1 MKQLKIFRYIIPLSF
16 VVLLFAN
23 VFALSLATTPNIF
36 HDISNVSSLKEGY
49 SSGEPP
55 SEIPKNKIGELII
68 DGETNLTTDKE
79 KYNPGETVTI
89 TAGSKY
95 NDMNGS
101 LEWRLESPI
110 GEIPFDFYSDLQKIF
125 QDPNFNNFSIPDWT
139 NGSTEPFEFVESTS
153 GYLNLTTT
161 ADDDENDNEIFYYD
175 NTSLKD
181 GKRYLISFDYF
192 SKGENILDNPGFEG
206 GNTTGWNFNSS
217 FVTAKNDPNN
227 ASEGN
232 WYLEING
239 TPVFL
244 VQQNVSSGFTP
255 GRYVTFSAKGTGNTA
270 VNFWYLSIE
279 AYNST
284 GHILGSKK
292 DTDDSSTAF
301 NPDKK
306 GYVFNK
312 IFNWQIPNDTD
323 HLRVSFNGDD
333 TSGDGLYTGW
343 IDEFSLAEVPPA
355 LMFSYW
361 GEYYQWE
368 NITINGG
375 NHEWEHTPQNEFIFD
390 VSDNVTD
397 LENKTFRFLL
407 KDEITFTNITT
418 AYWLIDNI
426 TLNEVTKTT
435 PETALSTVRNTG
447 SINSTWTHRGY
458 EEVLLSTF
466 DIKVEDATLNSSV
479 QAMITVE
486 IPSHQVYFG
495 SWIFMLTIHREGLA
509 PEDQIKRINISF
521 IVEEPMNYVLQN
533 VVYMLR
539 GSTNVTVG
547 NDSIYTDYFEQE
559 TNIEAISPG
568 DNVTVLGYLEANST
582 QTEWYDLEYLLISS
596 ATVEYTWYS
605 NWGSKENI
613 TWTEPYFIVY
623 DEKEESVLDGNFSTP
638 FNNIKSL
645 GFNFVIPDRG
655 IFGNLNATLSLTL
668 ANTNPK
674 PNNVGG
680 TPLTLNISL
689 NLPPVRFS
697 VNVTNENLP
706 ASSYYLTD
714 FVNGNISVELLNVKT
729 NLTDI
734 YPSRNIT
741 SNISVPYEDLDLSI
755 LIGNESGAMIE
766 LHHIIIGN
774 NILWLDDIDPN
785 SVNGSYDFWIRWN
798 SEYKQGITDYERIN
812 TTAHTINVQGTL
824 EIPTITTIP
833 KIVQGGSKTFNFT
846 VQLSETGKLIRGL
859 NLKSVIIGTE
869 SNETLIV
876 YEEDDVYK
884 IDVEVAFDSEVKQ
897 YTIQIFIPGSTN
909 YLTEIKYEVTELTQ
923 EADGVELIDVIV
935 AIGGL
940 AFFLVIGIGV
950 SGVLFIANKRIK

>member
-49 SSGEPP
+49 SSGETP

-79 KYNPGETVTI
+79 KYNPGESVTI
-89 TAGSKY
+89 TADSKY

-110 GEIPFDFYSDLQKIF
+110 GEIPFDFYSDLQKVF
-125 QDPNFNNFSIPDWT
+125 QDPNFNNLSIPDWT
-139 NGSTEPFEFVESTS
+139 NGSTEPFDFVESTS
-153 GYLNLTTT
+153 GYLNLTAT
-161 ADDDENDNEIFYYD
+161 ADGDENDNEIYFY
-175 NTSLKD
+175 NATVPKD

-206 GNTTGWNFNSS
+206 GITTGWYNSS
-217 FVTAKNDPNN
+217 FFTAKNDPNN

-232 WYLEING
+232 WYLEVNG
-239 TPVFL
+239 TAKYL
-244 VQQNVSSGFTP
+244 LQQNVTSGFTS
-255 GRYVTFSAKGTGNTA
+255 GRYVTLSAKGTGNTA
-270 VNFWYLSIE
+270 ADFWSLRIE
-279 AYNST
+279 AYNSS
-284 GHILGSKK
+284 GNLLGQASSVY
-292 DTDDSSTAF
+292 DSTALTT
-301 NPDKK
+301 DKK

-312 IFNWQIPNDTD
+312 ILNWQIPNDTN
-323 HLRVSFNGDD
+323 HLRVNFIGDD

-343 IDEFSLAEVPPA
+343 VDDFCLAEIPPA

-361 GEYYQWE
+361 GESDQWE

-375 NHEWEHTPQNEFIFD
+375 NHEWEQTPQNGFIFD
-390 VSDNVTD
+390 VSDNVTESG
-397 LENKTFRFLL
+397 LKTFRFLL
-407 KDEITFTNITT
+407 NDESVFTNITT

-426 TLNEVTKTT
+426 TLNEVTKTK
-435 PETALSTVRNTG
+435 PETLLSTVRNTG

-458 EEVLLSTF
+458 EEVLLSNF
-466 DIKVEDATLNSSV
+466 DIKVEDATPNSSV

-495 SWIFMLTIHREGLA
+495 SWIFMLTIHREGVI
-509 PEDQIKRINISF
+509 PEDQTKRINISF
-521 IVEEPMNYVLQN
+521 IVEEPMNYVPQDI
-533 VVYMLR
+533 YMLR

-559 TNIEAISPG
+559 TDIEAISPG

-582 QTEWYDLEYLLISS
+582 QSEWYDLEYLLISS

-613 TWTEPYFIVY
+613 TWIEPFFIVY
-623 DEKEESVLDGNFSTP
+623 DEKGESVLDGNFSTP

-680 TPLTLNISL
+680 TPLTLDISL
-689 NLPPVRFS
+689 NLPPVRFG

-714 FVNGNISVELLNVKT
+714 FVDGNISVELLNVKT

-741 SNISVPYEDLDLSI
+741 SNISVPYKDLDLSI

-774 NILWLDDIDPN
+774 NILWLDDIYPN
-785 SVNGSYDFWIRWN
+785 FGTGLYEFWIRWN
-798 SEYKQGITDYERIN
+798 VPYKQGITDYERIN
-812 TTAHTINVQGTL
+812 ITAHTIIVQGTL
-824 EIPTITTIP
+824 EIPAITTIP

-859 NLKSVIIGTE
+859 NLKSVIVGTE

-909 YLTEIKYEVTELTQ
+909 YLTEIKYEVIELTQ
-923 EADGVELIDVIV
+923 ETDRVELTDVIV
-935 AIGGL
+935 TIGGL
-940 AFFLVIGIGV
+940 AFFLVLGIGV

>member
-23 VFALSLATTPNIF
+23 VFTLSLVRTPNISQ
-36 HDISNVSSLKEGY
+36 DISNVSSLKEGY
-49 SSGEPP
+49 SSGETP
-55 SEIPKNKIGELII
+55 SEIQKNRIGELIVE
-68 DGETNLTTDKE
+68 GETNVTTDKE
-79 KYNPGETVTI
+79 KYNPGESVTI
-89 TAGSKY
+89 TADSRY

-125 QDPNFNNFSIPDWT
+125 QDPNFNIPSIPDWT
-139 NGSTEPFEFVESTS
+139 NGSAEPFEFVESTS
-153 GYLNLTTT
+153 GYLNLTAT
-161 ADDDENDNEIFYYD
+161 ADTDENDNEIFYFN
-175 NTSLKD
+175 NTALKN

-192 SKGENILDNPGFEG
+192 SKGENILNNSGFEG
-206 GNTTGWNFNSS
+206 GITPDWDYNSY

-232 WYLEING
+232 YYLEING
-239 TPVFL
+239 TTGYL
-244 VQQNVSSGFTP
+244 LQQNVTYGFTP
-255 GRYVTFSAKGTGNTA
+255 GRYITLSAKGTGNTA
-270 VNFWYLSIE
+270 ADFWSLSIE

-284 GHILGSKK
+284 DNLLGYASSVY
-292 DTDDSSTAF
+292 DSTALT
-301 NPDKK
+301 PDKK

-312 IFNWQIPNDTD
+312 ILNWQIPNDTH
-323 HLRVSFNGDD
+323 HLRVNFIGDD
-333 TSGDGLYTGW
+333 AIADGLYTGW
-343 IDEFSLAEVPPA
+343 VDDFCLAEIPPA

-361 GEYYQWE
+361 GDNDRWE

-375 NHEWEHTPQNEFIFD
+375 NHEWEQTPQNGFIFD
-390 VSDNVTD
+390 VKVNYTESG
-397 LENKTFRFLL
+397 NKTFRFLL
-407 KDEITFTNITT
+407 NDESVFTNITT
-418 AYWLIDNI
+418 AYWLLDNI

-435 PETALSTVRNTG
+435 PKTDLSTIRNLG
-447 SINSTWTHRGY
+447 SINSTWTNRGY

-466 DIKVEDATLNSSV
+466 DMIVDNAAPNSSV

-495 SWIFMLTIHREGLA
+495 SWIFMLTIHRVGTLA

-521 IVEEPMNYVLQN
+521 IVEEPMNYILQD
-533 VVYMLR
+533 VYMLR
-539 GSTNVTVG
+539 GTTNITHF
-547 NDSIYTDYFEQE
+547 TEHFEQE
-559 TNIEAISPG
+559 TSIEAVSPG
-568 DNVTVLGYLEANST
+568 DNITVVGYLEANST
-582 QTEWYDLEYLLISS
+582 PSEWYDLEYLLISS

-613 TWTEPYFIVY
+613 TWTEPYFIDY
-623 DEKEESVLDGNFSTP
+623 DEKGESVLDGNFSTP

-645 GFNFVIPDRG
+645 GFNFVIPNRG
-655 IFGNLNATLSLTL
+655 IVGNLNATLSLTL

-697 VNVTNENLP
+697 VKVTNENLP

-714 FVNGNISVELLNVKT
+714 FVDGNISVELLNVKT

-755 LIGNESGAMIE
+755 LLGNESGAMIE

-774 NILWLDDIDPN
+774 NILWLDDINPN
-785 SVNGSYDFWIRWN
+785 FGTGIHDFWIRWN
-798 SEYKQGITDYERIN
+798 SPYYQGITDYERIN
-812 TTAHTINVQGTL
+812 ITVHTINVQGTL

-833 KIVQGGSKTFNFT
+833 KIVQGGSKTLNFT
-846 VQLSETGKLIRGL
+846 VQLSETGKLVRGL
-859 NLKSVIIGTE
+859 ILKSVIVGTE

-876 YEEDDVYK
+876 YEENDVYK
-884 IDVEVAFDSEVKQ
+884 IDIEIASDSEVKQ
-897 YTIQIFIPGSTN
+897 YTIQIFIPGSASS
-909 YLTEIKYEVTELTQ
+909 LTEIKYEVI
-923 EADGVELIDVIV
+923 ELIPEVEGEGITDIIV
-935 AIGGL
+935 KIGGL

-950 SGVLFIANKRIK
+950 SGVIFIANKRIK